1 MTEAIKEQHKPKL
14 GTVKNKEIGEKEN
27 LEISKIII
35 MKAQYIKICGVQQ
48 KTLLKE
54 KNAKS
59 SKKCHAPKIINLID
73 YSNLPIYR
81 KLRTEKHIK

>member
-35 MKAQYIKICGVQQ
+35 TKAQYIKICGV
-48 KTLLKE
+48 
-54 KNAKS
+54 
-59 SKKCHAPKIINLID
+59 
-73 YSNLPIYR
+73 
-81 KLRTEKHIK
+81 